1 MKKIL
6 AITLVLLLIAAPA
19 FAAAG
24 DIYNASDKTLF
35 LKAADLLT
43 KKTELEK
50 YISDSEKF
58 LIEFED
64 GKLYKAEDI
73 AAAFTKNP
81 ANYKEELKASGK
93 GIEKSAETE
102 ELKVLEITFKG
113 ETSAEVSLNREG
125 KIEEVKKLEV
135 KPEGTFENF
144 EGKKKVV
151 NLTFKEKLK
160 DGDKVKVGD
169 KEAEY
174 KKPVLK
180 KVTLKVAD
188 AIKDDVEIVGASVE
202 EDSFI
207 GAKSVIFEKSFKIKN
222 KSTKEVPQGVISCEI
237 GSKKINI
244 EPGKEVE
251 VEPKEGETL
260 DLKAATVSDNPTTV
274 NSKFEG
280 ESKGE
285 EGKVILLAKTAGAGK
300 LAIKAGTK
308 ISITAK
314 VGSTVYEVLPEKTY
328 GDLDAAKTVEEI
340 SKWRNFTLQGIKLFD
355 NFESIEGKDG
365 VKAMITFKIRKEAAD
380 FVIDVKI
387 TDSAGGD
394 LDLVNSGDGEN
405 DSKVLPAKP
414 ARKSRL
420 MISQEDAANWAAIV
434 GSYKLIVKE
443 NGKEIFTGTFKTS
456 VANEIKEDEWTGL
469 NKTEGKPEG
478 ITFKGAFKQGTS
490 DAIIEFDPKY
500 TGVMSL
506 EIIGWY

>member
-174 KKPVLK
+174 KKPVMKTVKIDVGNLGLGVDYEVTGAKLEKDEFLGGVTATFAESFKVKNLSNDILK
-180 KVTLKVAD
+180 LTFGTETVVLEKKDDEKEIKPEDKGTVKIEKVTPTVDPTAVTSIFK
-188 AIKDDVEIVGASVE
+188 KGE
-202 EDSFI
+202 
-207 GAKSVIFEKSFKIKN
+207 GAKPATVILVAEK
-222 KSTKEVPQGVISCEI
+222 E
-237 GSKKINI
+237 
-244 EPGKEVE
+244 
-251 VEPKEGETL
+251 KEGKLTIKQDTEIKVSVKIGTTKFYLL
-260 DLKAATVSDNPTTV
+260 DFKAAGNMTDAET
-274 NSKFEG
+274 
-280 ESKGE
+280 
-285 EGKVILLAKTAGAGK
+285 KTFVAN
-300 LAIKAGTK
+300 K
-308 ISITAK
+308 IRPLEYRG
-314 VGSTVYEVLPEKTY
+314 V
-328 GDLDAAKTVEEI
+328 
-340 SKWRNFTLQGIKLFD
+340 KLFD
-355 NFESIEGKDG
+355 TFKEVAGENGTA
-365 VKAMITFKIRKEAAD
+365 KAKITFKVTDEAAKFLPAVEVANGAD
-380 FVIDVKI
+380 GSGDT
-387 TDSAGGD
+387 TD
-394 LDLVNSGDGEN
+394 LKENSGADPEPAVLANITISTWTAANGKYKLTIKKDGE
-405 DSKVLPAKP
+405 P
-414 ARKSRL
+414 
-420 MISQEDAANWAAIV
+420 
-434 GSYKLIVKE
+434 
-443 NGKEIFTGTFKTS
+443 IFCGVFTTA
-456 VANEIKEDEWTGL
+456 VANTIDNDEWKKL
-469 NKTEGKPEG
+469 NEAKNLPEG
-478 ITFKGAFKQGTS
+478 IKFLDDKK
-490 DAIIEFDPKY
+490 IEFSDKY
-500 TGVMSL
+500 TGELTL